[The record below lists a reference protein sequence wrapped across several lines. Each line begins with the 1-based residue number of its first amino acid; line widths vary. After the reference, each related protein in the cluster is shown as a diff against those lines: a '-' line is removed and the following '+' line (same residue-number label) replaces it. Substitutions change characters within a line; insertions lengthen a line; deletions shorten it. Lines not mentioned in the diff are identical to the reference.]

1 MVSIYQLHS
10 GQQTSEI
17 FMVDGEHDNSPL
29 RIMPKNIEAV
39 CYNHARLAML
49 RLGKPLRV
57 ELPDHRGLEIILDK
71 ESWLCVD
78 SNQDDQPIM
87 MWCEFD
93 TSEHNS
99 ALHED
104 VPCLLHLYHT
114 QAGLIMGSALEAL
127 DQSLTEK
134 LSALKNKSSS

>member
-1 MVSIYQLHS
+1 M
-10 GQQTSEI
+10 T
-17 FMVDGEHDNSPL
+17 DGEYDMSPL

-57 ELPDHRGLEIILDK
+57 ELPDHRGLEIILDN

-93 TSEHNS
+93 TSEHKS

-134 LSALKNKSSS
+134 LSASKSQPSS